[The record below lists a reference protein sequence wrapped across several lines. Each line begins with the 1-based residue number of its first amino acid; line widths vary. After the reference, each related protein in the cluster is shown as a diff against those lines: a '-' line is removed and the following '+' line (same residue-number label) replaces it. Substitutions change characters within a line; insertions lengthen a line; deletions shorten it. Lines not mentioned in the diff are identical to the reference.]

1 MKASQMNEIEE
12 GIRLLVEAADKFYGA
27 KGGYSNYGRELY
39 ELADG
44 IQEQLD
50 TEIAE

>member
-1 MKASQMNEIEE
+1 MKPSQMNEVEE

-27 KGGYSNYGRELY
+27 RTGYSNYGRQLY
-39 ELADG
+39 ELADE

-50 TEIAE
+50 QEESE